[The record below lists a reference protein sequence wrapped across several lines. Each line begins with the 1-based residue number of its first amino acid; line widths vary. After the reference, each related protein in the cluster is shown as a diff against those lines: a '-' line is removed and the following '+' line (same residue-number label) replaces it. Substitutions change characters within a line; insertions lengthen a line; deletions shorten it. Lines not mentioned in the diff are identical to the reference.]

1 MTSDVGVEE
10 RKDVSAKYMLEI
22 VIQKLEDIE
31 QLENKRDER
40 FKQIEE
46 ATNKLDLVNK
56 EETDKSLAFLKLLTN
71 NVANMEQVILELSK
85 EIASLRKLDAT
96 KDLINELSSFRI
108 IMTTVLKD
116 IPQVVEES
124 HKKQEKYLDINN
136 KSVEQ
141 NNKII
146 ERFESILN
154 TVNDA
159 EMIELKKA
167 IEVANKNTTLT
178 SELLHNAIELKST
191 SSEERSSNTWLKM
204 LQRKK

>member
-46 ATNKLDLVNK
+46 AINKLDLVNK
-56 EETDKSLAFLKLLTN
+56 EQADKSLAFLKLLTN

>member
-46 ATNKLDLVNK
+46 AINKLDLVNK
-56 EETDKSLAFLKLLTN
+56 EQADKSLAFLKLLIK
-71 NVANMEQVILELSK
+71 NVDNMEQVILELSK

-154 TVNDA
+154 TVTDA